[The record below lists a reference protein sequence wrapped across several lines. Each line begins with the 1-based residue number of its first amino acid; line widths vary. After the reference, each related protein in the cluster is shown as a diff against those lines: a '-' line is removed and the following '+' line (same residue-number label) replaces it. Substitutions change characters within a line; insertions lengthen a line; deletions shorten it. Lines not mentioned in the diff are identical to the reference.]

1 MKIVVATD
9 GSFVAQQA
17 LLTALDLASKF
28 REPVEVDVVA
38 VVDYVSAPAGL
49 GKAPVMAPDLLR
61 AEAESALEVAWQL
74 ATERGIA
81 IRTHLLH
88 GHVVREVLT
97 YAEREGAG
105 MIVVG
110 THGRKGI
117 VHAMLG
123 SACEQIVRDST
134 IPVLAVHTAA
144 VPA

>member
-17 LLTALDLASKF
+17 LVTALDIVSKF
-28 REPVEVDVVA
+28 CEPVEVDVIA
-38 VVDYVSAPAGL
+38 VVDYVTAPAGL
-49 GKAPVMAPDLLR
+49 GKAPVLAPDLL
-61 AEAESALEVAWQL
+61 ATEAETALALARQL
-74 ATERGIA
+74 AVERGIA
-81 IRTHLLH
+81 VRTQVLH
-88 GHVVREVLT
+88 GHVAREVLA

-134 IPVLAVHTAA
+134 IPVLTVHTAA
-144 VPA
+144 